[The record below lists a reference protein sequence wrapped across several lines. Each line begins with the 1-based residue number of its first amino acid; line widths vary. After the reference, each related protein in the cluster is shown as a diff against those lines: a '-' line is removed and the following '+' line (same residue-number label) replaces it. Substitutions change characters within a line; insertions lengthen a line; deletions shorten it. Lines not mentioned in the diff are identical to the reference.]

1 MQLHDRALHEYSAT
15 DIADGVRRGELK
27 ATEVLDHHLERIDRL
42 NPALNAF
49 VHLDP
54 ERARAAAAEIDRK
67 VAAGEDV
74 GPLAGVPLGIK
85 ELESV
90 EEWPETH
97 ASTAYRDAIATT
109 TTTMSSRLL
118 AAGAVPVGQTAS
130 PEVGRLFYTT
140 SLLHGPTH
148 NPWDLTKSPGGSS
161 GGSGAALSAGLV
173 PLATGSD
180 MGGSIRLPAGW
191 CGVVGV
197 KGTYGRVP
205 RSPGYLG
212 HANMVHY
219 GPLARTVRDTA
230 RFLDVVVGVDQRDPY
245 SLPPPAVPYEQQ
257 ITEALPSGLRVAVVD
272 DLGMSPSDP
281 EVAAALHNAAAA
293 LIDACTA
300 SRSSA
305 TLEFPNLVTVGAA
318 VLYAD
323 ADPAEAEHAPTIL
336 MNLLQTPGAAPLM
349 ELAFTNPDL
358 TLEGVAK
365 TNQMRH
371 QIDMQLAELFSDADI
386 LLLPASPVPAFG
398 VEGPIPTTV
407 AGKDVGPAAPAL
419 FTAPFN
425 LSGNPV
431 VCVPAGLVDGVPVG
445 MQIIARRH
453 EDGLALQVAARF
465 EQARPWQLLANGY

>member
-1 MQLHDRALHEYSAT
+1 MELHEMDAT
-15 DIADGVRRGELK
+15 AIATAVREGELR
-27 ATEVLDHHLERIDRL
+27 AIEVLEHHLERIDRF

-54 ERARAAAAEIDRK
+54 DRAMATATEIDRR
-67 VAAGEDV
+67 VAAGDDP
-74 GPLAGVPLGIK
+74 GPLGGVPLGIK

-90 EEWPETH
+90 EGWPETH
-97 ASTAYRDAIATT
+97 ASTAYRDCIATT
-109 TTTMSSRLL
+109 TTTMSTRLL
-118 AAGAVPVGQTAS
+118 GAGAVPVGQTAA

-140 SLLHGPTH
+140 SVLHGPTH
-148 NPWDLTKSPGGSS
+148 NPWDLTKAPGGSS
-161 GGSGAALSAGLV
+161 GGSGAALAAGLV

-219 GPLARTVRDTA
+219 GPLARSVRDCA
-230 RFLDVVVGVDQRDPY
+230 RYLDITVGVDQRDPY
-245 SLPPPAVPYEQQ
+245 SLPPPAVPYEHQ
-257 ITEALPSGLRVAVVD
+257 IAEPLPSGLRVAVVD

-281 EVAAALHNAAAA
+281 EVAAALHNAAAV
-293 LIDACTA
+293 LIDACGMTQ
-300 SRSSA
+300 SDG
-305 TLEFPNLVTVGAA
+305 TLTFPDLVTVGAA

-323 ADPAEAEHAPTIL
+323 ADPAGAEHAGTIL
-336 MNLLQTPGAAPLM
+336 MNLMKTPGAAPLM
-349 ELAFTNPDL
+349 ELAFTDPDL

-371 QIDMQLAELFSDADI
+371 LIDMQLAELFADVDI
-386 LLLPASPVPAFG
+386 LLVPASPVPAFG
-398 VEGPIPTTV
+398 VEGPIPTIV
-407 AGKDVGPAAPAL
+407 AGKDIGPAAPAL

-453 EDGLALQVAARF
+453 EDGLAMQVAARY
-465 EQARPWQLLANGY
+465 ERARPWQLLANGY